1 MARKASQTQK
11 RKEALAKKQQK
22 SRNLLI
28 GGVLAVLVVITAV
41 FAITRQPEDG
51 ATTEDLRT
59 APEVGALAPDFE
71 LAGIDGETV
80 RLSDF
85 RGQPVAVTFMHTW

>member
-1 MARKASQTQK
+1 MARKASQTQI
-11 RKEALAKKQQK
+11 RKEALAKKQQRR
-22 SRNLLI
+22 RNLMI

-41 FAITRQPEDG
+41 FTLTRQSDDG
-51 ATTEDLRT
+51 AAAGDLRT

-71 LAGIDGETV
+71 LAGINGETV